1 MTLRF
6 YIEPCQPN
14 HWVWSILQYIPHE
27 SSSLDDCDYIV
38 STVIPY
44 GCTDSQLIQQ
54 VLQSYETTDKQA
66 IVFLLSDYNEP
77 FQIPPNVQLYR
88 SGMYRSQ
95 RKPNE
100 HLIPYVWVD
109 HELQGTPDSTPLP
122 KKIIHPL
129 VGFCGS
135 IASHSCRIQ
144 HLNQIKR
151 HADIKTNFI
160 LRTDHWAGKP
170 HDSEVVQQFVKNI
183 QQTYFTL
190 CSRGAGNWSARFYQV
205 LSLGRIPI
213 VVNTDM
219 VLPFEDAIPWKDI
232 IVLCDTELDMAP
244 AIRRFWNN
252 KDIIQ
257 SQQQCKRI
265 YDEYLSPNRWCTSV
279 AVNLQKLKTNS

>member
-6 YIEPCQPN
+6 YIEPKQTDN
-14 HWVWSILQYIPHE
+14 WVSSILQYIPHE

-44 GCTDSQLIQQ
+44 GCTDPHLIQQ
-54 VLQSYETTDKQA
+54 TLQSYKGIQKQV

-77 FQIPPNVQLYR
+77 FYIPSNVQLYR
-88 SGMYRSQ
+88 SGMYHSQ

-100 HLIPYVWVD
+100 HLIPYVWVE
-109 HELQGTPDSTPLP
+109 HELQGHQDATPLP
-122 KKIIHPL
+122 KKTINPL

-135 IASHSCRIQ
+135 IASHPCRIQ
-144 HLNQIKR
+144 HLTQIKR
-151 HADIKTNFI
+151 HADIKTNFM

-170 HDSEVVQQFVKNI
+170 HDPEVVQQFVKNI
-183 QQTYFTL
+183 QQTYFTV

-219 VLPFEDAIPWKDI
+219 VLPLEDIIPWKDI
-232 IVLCDTELDMAP
+232 IVLCDTETDLAP
-244 AIRRFWNN
+244 AIRRFWHN

-257 SQQQCKRI
+257 AQQECKRM
-265 YDEYLSPNRWCTSV
+265 YEEYLSPKQWC
-279 AVNLQKLKTNS
+279 AALAAKLEKLKTNS